1 MRHFIA
7 LSLLA
12 LVMAM
17 PLHAKGDKPG
27 TIKGILSTGVTS
39 DNGFNIVNVGGYY
52 TFTKRI
58 DVGAKLGL
66 FTDPVTS
73 RGNTYSYTG
82 FSFVA
87 SGLFHV
93 NEWISP
99 LPNLDLYGGLDL
111 GLRFWASPDELS
123 NRNTEA
129 VFEPFVGAT
138 YYFKKT
144 IGVNLELGGGADGTV
159 NARAGL
165 VLKF

>member
-7 LSLLA
+7 LTLLA

-17 PLHAKGDKPG
+17 PLQAKGDKPG
-27 TIKGILSTGVTS
+27 TIKGVIGTGITS
-39 DNGFNIVNVGGYY
+39 ENGFNILNVGGYY
-52 TFTKRI
+52 TFTNRI

-66 FTDPVTS
+66 FTDPVS
-73 RGNTYSYTG
+73 IGNNTYSHTG

-93 NEWISP
+93 NEWINP

-111 GLRFWASPDELS
+111 GLRFWGSPDELS
-123 NRNTEA
+123 ERNNEA

-144 IGVNLELGGGADGTV
+144 IGANLELGGGADGTV

-165 VLKF
+165 VFRF